1 MECDV
6 LNGRKVNLKA
16 TIEINVRLYSNDGIS
31 ILKDINGISG
41 IQKLNKIVQLNS
53 MVGKNTTKAI
63 AKENILLNSEEK
75 VMEILKK
82 EVRIINKDFKVS
94 YNKVVAKAE
103 LSVNFIFNR
112 GRKNKLCRKNNSYY
126 GIYRYGKCYRRKY
139 LRA

>member
-16 TIEINVRLYSNDGIS
+16 TIEISVRLYSNDGIS

-75 VMEILKK
+75 DMEILKK
-82 EVRIINKDFKVS
+82 EERIINKDFKVS
-94 YNKVVAKAE
+94 YNKVVAKC
-103 LSVNFIFNR
+103 NIQ
-112 GRKNKLCRKNNSYY
+112 K
-126 GIYRYGKCYRRKY
+126 
-139 LRA
+139 